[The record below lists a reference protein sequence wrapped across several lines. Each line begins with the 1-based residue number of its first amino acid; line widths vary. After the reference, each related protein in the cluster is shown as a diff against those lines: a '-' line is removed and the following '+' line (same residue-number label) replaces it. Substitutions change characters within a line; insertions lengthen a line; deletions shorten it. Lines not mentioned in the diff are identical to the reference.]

1 MAVATGDRRLR
12 YRLWA
17 AYCRTP
23 AHRVRLWGRS
33 PKALALSLDE
43 RWPGDPRRGEAII
56 EGNYRFAGETVSSAD
71 PPWDPALGSA
81 DWQGAPPC
89 LPPLPGG
96 GAGAAGKARV
106 LLKTWLE
113 RHDRWHPLI
122 WRADVMGERLYAWI
136 AYAEFLVPEAGDA
149 AFRRAFLRSF
159 GRQTRH
165 LRRSAGWEGIGLGRL
180 A

>member
-23 AHRVRLWGRS
+23 AHHVRLWGRA
-33 PKALALSLDE
+33 PKALALSVDE

-56 EGNYRFAGETVSSAD
+56 EGSYRFAGETVASAD
-71 PPWDPALGSA
+71 PPWDPGLGSA
-81 DWQGAPPC
+81 DWQAELHGFA
-89 LPPLPGG
+89 
-96 GAGAAGKARV
+96 
-106 LLKTWLE
+106 
-113 RHDRWHPLI
+113 

-136 AYAEFLVPEAGDA
+136 ANAEFLAPEAGDA
-149 AFRRAFLRSF
+149 AFRRAFLRSL

-165 LRRSAGWEGIGLGRL
+165 LRRSAG
-180 A
+180 